1 MCLGEREG
9 NSFLCPVQSVRGIIR
24 DSRVFALIMQI
35 ATNRGIK
42 NQMRERKVS
51 LSPPPPSE
59 GRKKQRK
66 LLIPLEEAR

>member
-51 LSPPPPSE
+51 LSPPSPLGIE
-59 GRKKQRK
+59 KETKKTFDS
-66 LLIPLEEAR
+66 A